1 MATAIASLYG
11 VGSYIHGGVYQQTWT
26 ATVSGVGHPMGAPH
40 LPDKTIQMQGT
51 TGGTSRII
59 MEGTN
64 GSVASTATWITLRS
78 VTDGA
83 IDSTNVTG
91 GLFFQTRGIHRMIR
105 PNFDIVTAGKTL
117 SVIVIAK

>member
-1 MATAIASLYG
+1 MA
-11 VGSYIHGGVYQQTWT
+11 
-26 ATVSGVGHPMGAPH
+26 APH
-40 LPDKTIQMQGT
+40 LPDKNIQLQGP

-91 GLFFQTRGIHRMIR
+91 GLFFQPRGNPRMIR
-105 PNFDIVTAGKTL
+105 PHFETVTAGKTL